1 MESIRLHF
9 PKGKNSSVS
18 LTWMISSP
26 KKTRPSFFPTN
37 VPSVFIHFY
46 IYSSFTGFFTYITFQ
61 KSRVL
66 FLLDFPNGNGVGG
79 RNFAIHLLPAATY
92 LFEMTRVSIYA

>member
-1 MESIRLHF
+1 MFLPFLYISTYTLLLRVF
-9 PKGKNSSVS
+9 S
-18 LTWMISSP
+18 L
-26 KKTRPSFFPTN
+26 
-37 VPSVFIHFY
+37 V
-46 IYSSFTGFFTYITFQ
+46 TFQ
-61 KSRVL
+61 KSRV